1 MFTGSTPRS
10 VFVPYRAA
18 QAVLTEQEK
27 FSAALVF
34 PSLFANYY
42 CEQIASE
49 VERRL
54 GIASRLYLAPV
65 GAFLNAALLPFT
77 LIASLISVI
86 SIVIFTL
93 ARYRCTEPLAR
104 EAWNRSI
111 HICNYAAVVAPLA
124 MTVSFFTA
132 IIDPTY
138 PVVDRLFGGIPTEL
152 KI

>member
-1 MFTGSTPRS
+1 MFSGITPRS
-10 VFVPYRAA
+10 VFVPHRAA

-34 PSLFANYY
+34 PPLFSNYY
-42 CEQIASE
+42 CEQIAGE
-49 VERRL
+49 TEKRFGVWT
-54 GIASRLYLAPV
+54 RLYLAPV

-77 LIASLISVI
+77 LIASVV
-86 SIVIFTL
+86 SIVAVVIFSL
-93 ARYRCTEPLAR
+93 NRLKCVDPLEK

-111 HICNYAAVVAPLA
+111 HICKYAAFIAPLT
-124 MTVSFFTA
+124 MTISLFTA

-138 PVVDRLFGGIPTEL
+138 CVAHKLCGGIPSEL